1 MVMYMIINNEL
12 TCPQCRGEI
21 RYYDTVSRIV
31 RTKKGVVR
39 WTSVKRYICPIC
51 GSIHR
56 MLPDSLIPHKH
67 YEAEII
73 KGVIN
78 GSITPFD
85 LDYEDY
91 PCEMT
96 MARWKAEKILV

>member
-1 MVMYMIINNEL
+1 MVIYMIINNEL
-12 TCPQCRGEI
+12 TCPHCSGELK
-21 RYYDTVSRIV
+21 YYDTVPRIV
-31 RTKKGVVR
+31 RIKKGTVR
-39 WTSVKRYICPIC
+39 WTRVKRYTCPVC
-51 GSIHR
+51 GSVHR
-56 MLPDSLIPHKH
+56 ILPDFLLPRKH